1 MRTKFVYNTD
11 KNMKGNEKM
20 ITDNIKNAAL
30 YYGLN
35 ENFKA
40 AFEFL
45 AKLDKNVKV
54 GRYEINENLFI
65 NVQEYEGKAREEARF
80 ESHGVYCDIQ
90 YMICGRELIDSADAS
105 LLKIVE
111 NKLDTD
117 DFALYNETSEYSTA
131 LINDGDFCILFP
143 SEGHRPGIAG
153 KEGITHKAVAKI
165 KIN

>member
-1 MRTKFVYNTD
+1 
-11 KNMKGNEKM
+11 M

-30 YYGLN
+30 YYALN

-40 AFEFL
+40 AFDFL
-45 AKLDKNVKV
+45 AKLDKNVKT
-54 GRYEINENLFI
+54 GKYEINENLFI
-65 NVQEYEGKAREEARF
+65 NVQEYEGKTREEAKF
-80 ESHGVYCDIQ
+80 ESHGTYCDIQ
-90 YMICGRELIDSADAS
+90 YMICGREFIDSADVS

-131 LINDGDFCILFP
+131 CLNDGDFCILFP
-143 SEGHRPGIAG
+143 GEGHRPGIAG
-153 KEGITHKAVAKI
+153 KEGITHKAVAKV

>member
-1 MRTKFVYNTD
+1 
-11 KNMKGNEKM
+11 M

-30 YYGLN
+30 YYALN

-40 AFEFL
+40 AFDFL
-45 AKLDKNVKV
+45 AKLDKNVKT
-54 GRYEINENLFI
+54 GKYEINENLFI
-65 NVQEYEGKAREEARF
+65 NVQEYEGKTRDEAKF
-80 ESHGVYCDIQ
+80 ESHGTYCDIQ
-90 YMICGRELIDSADAS
+90 YMICGKEFIDSADVS

-131 LINDGDFCILFP
+131 CLNDGDFCILFP
-143 SEGHRPGIAG
+143 GEGHRPGIAG
-153 KEGITHKAVAKI
+153 KEGITHKAVAKV